1 MITRLGKILFSTRM
15 MGAMLLLYAFSMAMA
30 TFVENDYGT
39 AVAKALI
46 YNCWWFELVM
56 VILVLNFIG
65 NIGRYQL
72 TQRKKWPLLVFHLAF
87 VIIFIGGYITRY
99 VSFEGSMHI
108 REGESTDEIISD
120 ATFFKVQIGKGDE
133 ALAYDDQPAILISNR
148 IPSYLKPFKKT
159 FKGEYDY
166 QGQRVKI
173 KVIDFYARAQ
183 DSLVRT
189 ATGKPTLHL
198 VISENEK
205 RVNKYIPSG
214 TVQLIANMLVSYN
227 KETAGAIN
235 ISDASGTLQI
245 SSPFEGNYMI
255 MATQQRNTV
264 PAESPAQPFNL
275 RSLYTFGRL
284 GFVVP
289 EAPIPGNII
298 YLEGDKIKHEH
309 DLDLV
314 KVQVT
319 TGNVVDTVSFYG
331 GKGITN
337 FQHQSEIGGLRIS
350 MAYGSKI
357 YKTPFSIK
365 LVDFK
370 MEKYP
375 GSNSPASYS
384 SDVLIQDGGQDT
396 PYKIYMN
403 HVLDKAG
410 YRLFQASFDDDEKG
424 TVLSVNH
431 DELGTN
437 VTYIGYTLLFL
448 GMFVT
453 LFWKGTHFSKLN
465 EQLRALS
472 KSAKSKSLLLAFLF
486 LPLGAAF
493 SQKIDMHGK
502 NGSTAIPG
510 LVKPQA
516 QMPADDGHNH
526 APGDGHNH
534 SADDGHN
541 HAPASTQ
548 TQMPAD
554 DGHNHAPGDGHDHSA
569 DAAAP
574 VGQAHNHSQPS
585 KAEMQM
591 LLSAKSVDPVQFASS
606 IKIDLAHADKFGHL
620 PVQNIDGRVEPI
632 NTMALEILRKLH
644 RKDRFHSLNAN
655 QFFLSVS
662 TTPFIWVNVPIIKI
676 GAKGGPG
683 LLKAVKADEGGYT
696 SMINLLQVGE
706 DGTLQFILKD
716 DYSKAF
722 AKKPAEQNNYDK
734 EIIDLNDKLQAMQSL
749 INGQYLRIFPIAGD
763 ANNTWIAMP
772 SALPGSALVGE
783 LNPIDRYAKSI
794 KDGQETGNWDAANA
808 ALDKI
813 KDIQLKFGKDVMPSD
828 TKVFWEVSY
837 NSWNIFL
844 NLMITYAMLGAVI
857 LGLAFFKLFKNS
869 KMLDKLVTF
878 VLILISIAAFLQG
891 FGLATRWYISG
902 HEPWSNGYEAVLFIS
917 WIGVLSG
924 LGMYR
929 NSNAFIPAAGCLIAV
944 ILMGFAH
951 GGSQM
956 NPQIT
961 PLVPVLKSYWLM
973 IHVAIITSSY
983 GFFGLSALMGTV
995 VLILYIIDNNKI
1007 SAKVKSSITELT
1019 IVNEMSLTVG
1029 LFLLTVGTFLG
1040 GIWANESWGRYWS
1053 WDPKE
1058 TWAFI
1063 SVIVYAFVL
1072 HVRLIPGL
1080 RTKYL
1085 FNLLSLLAFSTIIMT
1100 YFGVNYY
1107 LTGLHSYAQGDPVP
1121 IPSWVYVTVAVIFVL
1136 AFISYKRY
1144 KMRKK

>member
-1 MITRLGKILFSTRM
+1 
-15 MGAMLLLYAFSMAMA
+15 MLLLYAFSMAMA

-87 VIIFIGGYITRY
+87 IVIFIGGTITRY

-108 REGESTDEIISD
+108 REGESSDEIISD
-120 ATFFKVQIGKGDE
+120 ATFFKMQIGKNDQ

-148 IPSYLKPFKKT
+148 IPTYLKPFKKN
-159 FKGEYDY
+159 FKAEYDY
-166 QGQRVKI
+166 YGQRVKVR
-173 KVIDFYARAQ
+173 VIDFYARAQ
-183 DSLVRT
+183 DSLVHT

-198 VISENEK
+198 VVLENGQ
-205 RVNKYIPSG
+205 RVNKYVPSE

-227 KETAGAIN
+227 KETPGAIN
-235 ISDASGTLQI
+235 ISDANGALQI
-245 SSPFEGNYMI
+245 ASPFAGDYMI
-255 MATQQRNTV
+255 MATQEKK
-264 PAESPAQPFNL
+264 PIAADSLAQPFNL
-275 RSLYTFGRL
+275 RSLYTFGNL
-284 GFVVP
+284 AFVIP
-289 EAPIPGNII
+289 QAPISGDIV
-298 YLEGDKIKHEH
+298 YFEGDKTKNEH
-309 DLDLV
+309 DPDLV
-314 KVQVT
+314 KVEVT
-319 TGNVVDTVSFYG
+319 TANAVDTVSFYG
-331 GKGITN
+331 GRGITN
-337 FQHQSEIGGLRIS
+337 FQHQSEIGGVLVS

-375 GSNSPASYS
+375 GSSSPSSYS
-384 SDVLIQDGGQDT
+384 SDVLIQDGGQET

-410 YRLFQASFDDDEKG
+410 YRLFQASFDNDEKG

-431 DELGTN
+431 DEMGTN
-437 VTYIGYTLLFL
+437 VTYIGYALLFL

-465 EQLRALS
+465 EQLRTIA
-472 KSAKSKSLLLAFLF
+472 KSATSKSLLLAFLF

-502 NGSTAIPG
+502 DGTQMTAEE
-510 LVKPQA
+510 
-516 QMPADDGHNH
+516 GHIH
-526 APGDGHNH
+526 TPGDGHDH

-541 HAPASTQ
+541 HAPA
-548 TQMPAD
+548 
-554 DGHNHAPGDGHDHSA
+554 
-569 DAAAP
+569 
-574 VGQAHNHSQPS
+574 QAHNHQQPS
-585 KAEMQM
+585 KAELEM
-591 LLSAKSVDPVQFASS
+591 LLSAKSVDPVQFAASV
-606 IKIDLAHADKFGHL
+606 KIDLAHADKFGHL

-662 TTPFIWVNVPIIKI
+662 TSPFIWVNVPIIKI
-676 GAKGGPG
+676 GAKGGAA

-696 SMINLLQVGE
+696 SMINLLKIGE
-706 DGTLQFILKD
+706 DGSLQFALND

-722 AKKPAEQNNYDK
+722 AKKPAEQSNYDK
-734 EIIDLNDKLQAMQSL
+734 EIIDLNDKLQAMQAL

-763 ANNTWIAMP
+763 ENNTWIAMP
-772 SALPGSALVGE
+772 SAIEGSRLPRE
-783 LNPIDRYAKSI
+783 LNPIDRYIEAI
-794 KDGQETGNWDAANA
+794 KKGQQTGSWTAANE
-808 ALDKI
+808 ALDQI
-813 KDIQLKFGKDVMPSD
+813 KAIQLKFGKNVIPSD
-828 TKVFWEVSY
+828 TKIFWELSY

-844 NLMITYAMLGAVI
+844 NLMITYAVLGAVI

-869 KMLDKLVTF
+869 KMLDRLVTV

-995 VLILYIIDNNKI
+995 VLVLYIIDNDKI

-1085 FNLLSLLAFSTIIMT
+1085 FNLLSLLSFSTIIMT

-1121 IPSWVYVTVAVIFVL
+1121 IPSWVYVTVGVVFVL
-1136 AFISYKRY
+1136 AFISYRRY
-1144 KMRKK
+1144 KLRRK